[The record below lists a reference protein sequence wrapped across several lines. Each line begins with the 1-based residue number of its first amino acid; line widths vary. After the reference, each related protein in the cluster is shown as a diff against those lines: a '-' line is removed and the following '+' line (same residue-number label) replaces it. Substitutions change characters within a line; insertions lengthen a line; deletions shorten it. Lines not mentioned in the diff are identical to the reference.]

1 MTVKEFEQKSEAITE
16 AWRSNFIPL
25 YRAVEDLKGL
35 MFLRIFGTGTT
46 GGSNSAGDKLPTV
59 GYSKTPIYVSPSSV
73 KNAPASFKF
82 GKSTTDSKGK
92 KKKGKPIESLYFPN
106 GYAQLK
112 SQTSANLPLQLTGA
126 LMIGF
131 QSSGIEN
138 NGLESS
144 ITIQSSEEGKVEGLE
159 IKYGAIFEPT
169 NEEIKEFETSL
180 SEFITEAFNKG
191 LQ

>member
-1 MTVKEFEQKSEAITE
+1 MTVKEFEQKSQAITD

-46 GGSNSAGDKLPTV
+46 GGSNSEGDKLPTV
-59 GYSKTPIYVSPSSV
+59 PYSTTPIYVSPSAV
-73 KNAPASFKF
+73 KNAPSSFKF
-82 GKSTTDSKGK
+82 GKSNSTTKSGK
-92 KKKGKPIESLYFPN
+92 AKKGKPIESLYFPN

-126 LMIGF
+126 LKFGF

-159 IKYGAIFEPT
+159 NKYGAIFVPT

-191 LQ
+191 L

>member
-1 MTVKEFEQKSEAITE
+1 MTIAEFQQRSEAITE
-16 AWRSNFIPL
+16 AWSTNFIPL

-59 GYSKTPIYVSPSSV
+59 GYSKEPIYVSPRSL
-73 KNAPASFKF
+73 KNAPASFK
-82 GKSTTDSKGK
+82 KGK
-92 KKKGKPIESLYFPN
+92 RGTPIQSLYFPE

-112 SQTSANLPLQLTGA
+112 SQTSAVLPLQLTGA
-126 LMIGF
+126 LKFGF

-138 NGLESS
+138 NGLQSS
-144 ITIQSSEEGKVEGLE
+144 ITIISSELGKVEGLE
-159 IKYGAIFEPT
+159 NKYGAIFEPT
-169 NEEIKEFETSL
+169 NEEINEFESSL

>member
-1 MTVKEFEQKSEAITE
+1 MTLAEFQQRSEAITE
-16 AWRSNFIPL
+16 AWSTNFIPL

-35 MFLRIFGTGTT
+35 MFLRIFGTGTS

-59 GYSKTPIYVSPSSV
+59 GYSKEPIYVSPRSI
-73 KNAPASFKF
+73 KNAPASFK
-82 GKSTTDSKGK
+82 KGK
-92 KKKGKPIESLYFPN
+92 RGTPIQSLYFPE

-112 SQTSANLPLQLTGA
+112 SQTSAVLPLQLTGA
-126 LMIGF
+126 LKFGF

-138 NGLESS
+138 NGLQSS
-144 ITIQSSEEGKVEGLE
+144 ITIISSELGKVEGLE
-159 IKYGAIFEPT
+159 NKYGTIFQPS
-169 NEEIKEFETSL
+169 NEEINEFEISL

>member
-1 MTVKEFEQKSEAITE
+1 MTIAEFQQRSEAITE
-16 AWRSNFIPL
+16 AWSTNFIPL

-35 MFLRIFGTGTT
+35 MFLRIFGEGMT

-59 GYSKTPIYVSPSSV
+59 PYSTTPIYVSPSSV
-73 KNAPASFKF
+73 KNAPSSF
-82 GKSTTDSKGK
+82 
-92 KKKGKPIESLYFPN
+92 KKGKRGTPIQSLYFPN

-112 SQTSANLPLQLTGA
+112 SQTSAVLPLQLTGA
-126 LMIGF
+126 LKFGF

-138 NGLESS
+138 NGLQSS
-144 ITIQSSEEGKVEGLE
+144 ITIISSELGKVEGLE
-159 IKYGAIFEPT
+159 NKYGAIFVPT
-169 NEEIKEFETSL
+169 NEEINEFEISL

>member
-1 MTVKEFEQKSEAITE
+1 MTIAEFQQRSEAITE
-16 AWRSNFIPL
+16 AWSTNFIPL

-35 MFLRIFGTGTT
+35 MFLRIFGTGTS

-59 GYSKTPIYVSPSSV
+59 GYSKEPIYVSPRSI
-73 KNAPASFKF
+73 KNAPASFK
-82 GKSTTDSKGK
+82 KGK
-92 KKKGKPIESLYFPN
+92 RGTPIQSLYFPE

-112 SQTSANLPLQLTGA
+112 SQTSAVLPLQLTGA
-126 LMIGF
+126 LKFGF

-138 NGLESS
+138 NGLQSS
-144 ITIQSSEEGKVEGLE
+144 ITIISSELGKVEGLE
-159 IKYGAIFEPT
+159 NKYGAIFEPT
-169 NEEIKEFETSL
+169 NEEIKEFEISL

>member
-1 MTVKEFEQKSEAITE
+1 MTLAEFQQRSEAITE
-16 AWRSNFIPL
+16 AWSTNFIPL

-35 MFLRIFGTGTT
+35 MFLRIFGTGTS

-59 GYSKTPIYVSPSSV
+59 GYSKEPIYVSPRSI
-73 KNAPASFKF
+73 KNAPASFK
-82 GKSTTDSKGK
+82 KGK
-92 KKKGKPIESLYFPN
+92 RGTPIQSLYFPE

-112 SQTSANLPLQLTGA
+112 SQTSAELPLQLTGA
-126 LMIGF
+126 LKFGF

-138 NGLESS
+138 NGLQSS
-144 ITIQSSEEGKVEGLE
+144 ITIISSELGKVEGLE
-159 IKYGAIFEPT
+159 NKYGTIFQPS
-169 NEEIKEFETSL
+169 NEEINEFEISL

>member
-1 MTVKEFEQKSEAITE
+1 MTIKEFEQKSEAITE

-59 GYSKTPIYVSPSSV
+59 PYSTTPIYVSPSSV
-73 KNAPASFKF
+73 KNAPSSF
-82 GKSTTDSKGK
+82 
-92 KKKGKPIESLYFPN
+92 KKGKRGTPIQSLYFPN

-112 SQTSANLPLQLTGA
+112 SQTSAVLPLQLTGA
-126 LMIGF
+126 LKFGF
-131 QSSGIEN
+131 QTSGIEN

-144 ITIQSSEEGKVEGLE
+144 ITIISSELGKVEGLE
-159 IKYGAIFEPT
+159 NKYGAIFEPT
-169 NEEIKEFETSL
+169 NEEINEFEISL

>member
-1 MTVKEFEQKSEAITE
+1 MTIKEFEQKSEAITE
-16 AWRSNFIPL
+16 AWSTNFIPL

-35 MFLRIFGTGTT
+35 MFLRIFGTGTS

-59 GYSKTPIYVSPSSV
+59 GYSKEPIYVSPRSI
-73 KNAPASFKF
+73 KNAPASFK
-82 GKSTTDSKGK
+82 KGK
-92 KKKGKPIESLYFPN
+92 RGTPIQSLYFPE

-112 SQTSANLPLQLTGA
+112 SQTSAVLPLQLTGA
-126 LMIGF
+126 LKFGF

-138 NGLESS
+138 NGLQSS
-144 ITIQSSEEGKVEGLE
+144 ITIISSELGKVEGLE
-159 IKYGAIFEPT
+159 NKYGTIFQPS
-169 NEEIKEFETSL
+169 NEEINEFEISL